1 MSRIEDDGS
10 ELRFRD
16 LQEAQTQK
24 RLQEEKR
31 GIAQRMEKSF
41 SEVMSEKSRREG
53 EKQTQAKEQAK
64 EAPKHDVL
72 NRLKQQPNKAPAEL
86 ARRAAMSKMMQGSLQ
101 AQRQSGAQ
109 QDEALAKARSDEIL
123 NRSVDE
129 RDGLEKDVREAD
141 KRGERVLEEKEQLV
155 KREAQH
161 EGPVERREDGQ
172 RQRQQGRD
180 QREEQKTE
188 GVAATSGPKGA
199 APVQIPKEL
208 LDKLVH
214 AIQTAVAA
222 DGRTSMNI
230 TLKGGML
237 EGVQLQI
244 EAENGKVSCTLSHC
258 NDQLRRLVKDGQGAL
273 KQALGKRGLTLTKLE
288 ARG

>member
-41 SEVMSEKSRREG
+41 SEVMGEKGRREA
-53 EKQTQAKEQAK
+53 EKQTQSKEQAK
-64 EAPKHDVL
+64 DAPKQNVL
-72 NRLKQQPNKAPAEL
+72 DKLKQQPSKNPQEL
-86 ARRAAMSKMMQGSLQ
+86 ARRAAMSRMMQGSLQ
-101 AQRQSGAQ
+101 TQRQAGAQ
-109 QDEALAKARSDEIL
+109 QDEALSKARGEEIL
-123 NRSVDE
+123 NRSIDE
-129 RDGLEKDVREAD
+129 RDTQEKDVRESET
-141 KRGERVLEEKEQLV
+141 RGERVLEEKEQLV

-172 RQRQQGRD
+172 RRQQSRD
-180 QREEQKTE
+180 QKEEHRPE
-188 GVAATSGPKGA
+188 GVAAASGPKGA

-208 LDKLVH
+208 IDKLVS

-222 DGRTSMNI
+222 DGRTTMSI

-237 EGVQLQI
+237 EGVQLNIQ
-244 EAENGKVSCTLSHC
+244 AEKGKVSCELSNC
-258 NDQLRRLVKDGQGAL
+258 NDQLKKLVKGGQEAL
-273 KQALGKRGLTLTKLE
+273 KQALGKRGLTLVKLE